1 MMNPRLSLLA
11 AVAMIS
17 ASALAYE
24 ILLMRLFS
32 IIQWHH
38 FAYMIISL
46 ALLGYGVSGVFLALN
61 RDRLAQHFPTAIM
74 TNMLLFSLS
83 APACFLLT
91 QQIPFNPAEMLWT
104 PVQLLNLCSIYL
116 ILALPFFFAAN
127 VVGLSLYHYKNRVSS
142 IYAADLSGAGI
153 GSVGVILLLSFLF
166 PEKILTALM
175 LSGLFATLLVSSYTF
190 QAPKHWAIAS
200 VIIGLAV
207 IFIPSGWIALKVT
220 PYKSLNQLLQV
231 PGTKIIDRYSSPLGL
246 IDVVKSEITPLRHA
260 PGLSL
265 NASAEPPEQLAVF
278 TDADNMTAITRYNGK
293 PETLGYLD
301 QTTSALPY
309 HLKQLSDI
317 LILGAGTGSDVL
329 QANYHA
335 IKHIDAVELNPQ
347 VIDLVQ
353 RKYAGF
359 AGYIYSG
366 AHVDVH
372 IDEARGYLAATGK
385 TYDLVN
391 ISLLDAFGAS
401 AAGLYSM
408 AENYLYTEQAIQEY
422 LRHVSPDGYLSITRW
437 IKIPPRDEAKLLATV
452 VNALKKVNLR
462 NNTVDLSS
470 TKPSPEG
477 EGWVTTAWMQ
487 EVEQRMEQLPRG
499 NQNKEE
505 SLFSPPHPGLLPEG
519 EGANTVQP
527 DQQIIMIRGWQTS
540 TLIIKN
546 GVVSADEIKRL
557 KQFCNERSFDLVYY
571 PGISEPEVNRFNVQQ
586 QPYLYEAAVALLGN
600 QSQAFIDAYKFNI
613 EPATDDRPY
622 LFHFFKWRTLP
633 EIVSLL
639 ATGGS
644 FLLESGYLLLIT
656 ALVQAMLASLL
667 LIALPLWLWKSRL
680 GIEPGSGSHLQML
693 VYFFCLGLAFL
704 FIEIAFIQKFILIL
718 HHPLY
723 AITVVLSTFL
733 LSAGAGS
740 YFSTNLSSGPEKSA
754 FMLPMAAIGLLSIGY
769 SLGFEAIA
777 ESLLKTGNLSRY
789 LFSIVLIAPLGFFM
803 GMPFPMALAKI
814 SQTAPALIPW
824 AWGING
830 CASVI
835 SAILAT
841 LIAMQFGF
849 TVLIFLA
856 VVLYGVAA
864 WCFPRLF

>member
-1 MMNPRLSLLA
+1 MKPRVSLLA

-38 FAYMIISL
+38 FAYMMISL

-61 RDRLAQHFPTAIM
+61 RDRLAQLFPAAIM
-74 TNMLLFSLS
+74 TNMLLFSLF
-83 APACFLLT
+83 APACFLLA

-104 PVQLLNLCSIYL
+104 PVQLLYLCGIYL

-127 VVGLSLYHYKNRVSS
+127 VIGLSLYQYKSQASS
-142 IYAADLSGAGI
+142 IYAADLCGAGL
-153 GSVGVILLLSFLF
+153 GSAGVILLLFVVF
-166 PEKILTALM
+166 PEKILTVLT
-175 LSGLFATLLVSSYTF
+175 LSGIIATLLASSYTF
-190 QAPKHWAIAS
+190 HAPKHWTVAS

-207 IFIPSGWIALKVT
+207 LLTPAGWMTLNIS
-220 PYKSLNQLLQV
+220 PYKSLIQLLQV
-231 PGTKIIDRYSSPLGL
+231 PGTKIIDRYSSPLGS
-246 IDVVKSEITPLRHA
+246 ISVVKSGITPLRHA

-265 NASAEPPEQLAVF
+265 NATAEPPEQLAVF
-278 TDADNMTAITRYNGK
+278 TDADNMTAITRYNGN

-309 HLKQLSDI
+309 HLKQLSGI
-317 LILGAGTGSDVL
+317 LILGTGTGSDVL

-335 IKHIDAVELNPQ
+335 IKHIDAVELNPLI
-347 VIDLVQ
+347 IDLVQ
-353 RKYAGF
+353 RKYAAF
-359 AGYIYSG
+359 SGYLYSG

-372 IDEARGYLAATGK
+372 LDEARGYLAATGK

-401 AAGLYSM
+401 TAGLYSM
-408 AENYLYTEQAIQEY
+408 AENYLYTEQAVQEY

-437 IKIPPRDEAKLLATV
+437 IKIPPRDEPKLLATV
-452 VNALKKVNLR
+452 INALKKANVR
-462 NNTVDLSS
+462 
-470 TKPSPEG
+470 
-477 EGWVTTAWMQ
+477 Q
-487 EVEQRMEQLPRG
+487 
-499 NQNKEE
+499 
-505 SLFSPPHPGLLPEG
+505 PGS
-519 EGANTVQP
+519 
-527 DQQIIMIRGWQTS
+527 QIIMIRGWQTS
-540 TLIIKN
+540 TLIVKN
-546 GVVSADEIKRL
+546 GVISAEEISRL

-571 PGISEPEVNRFNVQQ
+571 PGISESEVNRFNVQQ
-586 QPYLYEAAVALLGN
+586 QPYLYQAVVALLGDR
-600 QSQAFIDAYKFNI
+600 SQEFIDAYKFNI
-613 EPATDDRPY
+613 ETATDNQPY

-633 EIVSLL
+633 EILSLL
-639 ATGGS
+639 GTGGS

-656 ALVQAMLASLL
+656 ALVQAVIASLL

-680 GIEPGSGSHLQML
+680 GIEPDSKNHLHLL
-693 VYFFCLGLAFL
+693 VYFFSLGLAFL

-740 YFSTNLSSGPEKSA
+740 YFSTKLSSSTEKYA
-754 FMLPMAAIGLLSIGY
+754 FMLPMAAIALLSIVY
-769 SLGFEAIA
+769 SLGFETIA
-777 ESLLKTGNLSRY
+777 GFLLKTGSLSCY
-789 LFSIVLIAPLGFFM
+789 LLSIVLIAPLGFCM

-814 SQTAPALIPW
+814 SQSAPALIPW

-864 WCFPRLF
+864 WCFPKLTPA

>member
-1 MMNPRLSLLA
+1 MKPRLSLLA
-11 AVAMIS
+11 AVSIIS

-24 ILLMRLFS
+24 VLLMRLFS

-46 ALLGYGVSGVFLALN
+46 ALLGYGISGVTLALN
-61 RDRLAQHFPTAIM
+61 RDRLVQLFPPLIIA
-74 TNMLLFSLS
+74 NMLLFSCS
-83 APACFLLT
+83 APMCFLLA
-91 QQIPFNPAEMLWT
+91 QHIPFNPAEMLWT
-104 PVQLLNLCSIYL
+104 PVQLLDLCGIYL

-127 VVGLSLYHYKNRVSS
+127 VVGLSLYHYKNQVSS

-153 GSVGVILLLSFLF
+153 GSVGIILLLSMLF
-166 PEKILTALM
+166 PEKILPALM
-175 LSGLFATLLVSSYTF
+175 LSGVLAALLTSIYAFRDSK
-190 QAPKHWAIAS
+190 QWAILS
-200 VIIGLAV
+200 VVIGLAALLV
-207 IFIPSGWIALKVT
+207 PSGSIALKIS
-220 PYKSLNQLLQV
+220 PYKSLNQFLQV

-293 PETLGYLD
+293 PETVGYLD
-301 QTTSALPY
+301 QTTSALPF

-317 LILGAGTGSDVL
+317 LILGAGTGSDIL

-335 IKHIDAVELNPQ
+335 VNDIDAVELNPQ
-347 VIDLVQ
+347 IIDLVQ

-359 AGYIYSG
+359 AGYLYSS
-366 AHVDVH
+366 AHVNVH
-372 IDEARGYLAATGK
+372 ADEARGYLAATDK
-385 TYDLVN
+385 TYDLIN
-391 ISLLDAFGAS
+391 IPLLDAFGSS

-408 AENYLYTEQAIQEY
+408 AENYLYTEQSIREY
-422 LRHVSPDGYLSITRW
+422 LRHVRPDGYLSITRW
-437 IKIPPRDEAKLLATV
+437 IKIPPRDEPKLLATV
-452 VNALKKVNLR
+452 INALKDANIR
-462 NNTVDLSS
+462 
-470 TKPSPEG
+470 
-477 EGWVTTAWMQ
+477 Q
-487 EVEQRMEQLPRG
+487 
-499 NQNKEE
+499 
-505 SLFSPPHPGLLPEG
+505 PG
-519 EGANTVQP
+519 
-527 DQQIIMIRGWQTS
+527 QQMLIIRGWQTS
-540 TLIIKN
+540 TLIVKN
-546 GVVSADEIKRL
+546 GVISAEEIIRL
-557 KQFCNERSFDLVYY
+557 KQFCNERSFDPVYY
-571 PGISEPEVNRFNVQQ
+571 PGISEAEANRFNVQQ
-586 QPYLYEAAVALLGN
+586 QPYLYQAATALLSDR
-600 QSQAFIDAYKFNI
+600 SQAFIDAYKFNI
-613 EPATDDRPY
+613 EAATDDRPY

-633 EIVSLL
+633 EILSLL
-639 ATGGS
+639 GTGGS
-644 FLLESGYLLLIT
+644 FLLESGYLLLIA
-656 ALVQAMLASLL
+656 ALIQAILASLL
-667 LIALPLWLWKSRL
+667 LIALPLRLWKSKL
-680 GIEPGSGSHLQML
+680 GIEPGSGNHLPML

-733 LSAGAGS
+733 LTAGAGS
-740 YFSTNLSSGPEKSA
+740 YFSTRLSQSAEKSA
-754 FMLPMAAIGLLSIGY
+754 FMLPMAGIALLSIVY
-769 SLGFEAIA
+769 SVGFEFITGF
-777 ESLLKTGNLSRY
+777 LLKTGNLSHY
-789 LFSIVLIAPLGFFM
+789 LYSIVLIAPLGFCM

-814 SQTAPALIPW
+814 GQTTPALIPW

-864 WCFPRLF
+864 WCFPKLA

>member
-1 MMNPRLSLLA
+1 MNFSLNRNPSTEAPASDRSPATMIWLWLSILGAPTAWVAQLLLSEPFA
-11 AVAMIS
+11 AYACYPHQVPLSKPIFAGLTAILATIS
-17 ASALAYE
+17 IACLA
-24 ILLMRLFS
+24 
-32 IIQWHH
+32 
-38 FAYMIISL
+38 L
-46 ALLGYGVSGVFLALN
+46 ALLSG
-61 RDRLAQHFPTAIM
+61 
-74 TNMLLFSLS
+74 
-83 APACFLLT
+83 
-91 QQIPFNPAEMLWT
+91 
-104 PVQLLNLCSIYL
+104 
-116 ILALPFFFAAN
+116 FAA
-127 VVGLSLYHYKNRVSS
+127 
-142 IYAADLSGAGI
+142 
-153 GSVGVILLLSFLF
+153 
-166 PEKILTALM
+166 
-175 LSGLFATLLVSSYTF
+175 
-190 QAPKHWAIAS
+190 
-200 VIIGLAV
+200 
-207 IFIPSGWIALKVT
+207 WI
-220 PYKSLNQLLQV
+220 SWW
-231 PGTKIIDRYSSPLGL
+231 RFES
-246 IDVVKSEITPLRHA
+246 
-260 PGLSL
+260 
-265 NASAEPPEQLAVF
+265 
-278 TDADNMTAITRYNGK
+278 
-293 PETLGYLD
+293 
-301 QTTSALPY
+301 
-309 HLKQLSDI
+309 
-317 LILGAGTGSDVL
+317 
-329 QANYHA
+329 
-335 IKHIDAVELNPQ
+335 
-347 VIDLVQ
+347 
-353 RKYAGF
+353 
-359 AGYIYSG
+359 
-366 AHVDVH
+366 
-372 IDEARGYLAATGK
+372 
-385 TYDLVN
+385 
-391 ISLLDAFGAS
+391 
-401 AAGLYSM
+401 
-408 AENYLYTEQAIQEY
+408 
-422 LRHVSPDGYLSITRW
+422 
-437 IKIPPRDEAKLLATV
+437 
-452 VNALKKVNLR
+452 
-462 NNTVDLSS
+462 
-470 TKPSPEG
+470 KPSPEG
-477 EGWVTTAWMQ
+477 EGWVTTAWTQ

-527 DQQIIMIRGWQTS
+527 NQQIIMIRGWQTS